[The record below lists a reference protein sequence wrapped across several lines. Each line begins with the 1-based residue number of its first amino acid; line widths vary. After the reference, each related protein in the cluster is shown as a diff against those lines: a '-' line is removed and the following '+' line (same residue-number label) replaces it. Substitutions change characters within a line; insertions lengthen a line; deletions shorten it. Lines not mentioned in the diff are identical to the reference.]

1 MTLQETIYRRR
12 SVRSYTGTP
21 VSNSDLE
28 IILSFFRNAKPLFP
42 HISVQTRIVS
52 KEQVRFYFPWKTPQL
67 LAIFSETKPG
77 YLENVGFL
85 CQQADLFL
93 QSMGLGSCWLGLGK
107 LRDVGIEVDGME
119 FVILIAFGHTNEPL
133 RKGIDD
139 FRRKPME
146 EISDRADERLE
157 PARLAPSST
166 NSQPWYFTHEGG
178 NIHVYRTETGL
189 LRHKMLGKMN
199 QIDIGIA
206 LAHLYLANPDS
217 FRFEKINAPE
227 LKGHAYC
234 GTVTL

>member
-1 MTLQETIYRRR
+1 M
-12 SVRSYTGTP
+12 
-21 VSNSDLE
+21 
-28 IILSFFRNAKPLFP
+28 
-42 HISVQTRIVS
+42 
-52 KEQVRFYFPWKTPQL
+52 
-67 LAIFSETKPG
+67 
-77 YLENVGFL
+77 
-85 CQQADLFL
+85 
-93 QSMGLGSCWLGLGK
+93 
-107 LRDVGIEVDGME
+107 GIEVDGME

-166 NSQPWYFTHEGG
+166 NSQPWYFTHEGE
-178 NIHVYRTETGL
+178 NIHVYRSETGL

-206 LAHLYLANPDS
+206 LAHLYLANPGS
-217 FRFEKINAPE
+217 FRFEKTNAPE